1 MMDNA
6 DPFAG
11 IDFGETSDDG
21 DGQPTV
27 SEQEGGGLRTEV
39 TQNRLTDEQFAQQLQ
54 DARYQERTVIDKDG
68 NEVVIK
74 GGFEAALAAGTNTAT
89 DADGNEV
96 ILTEKDYLPGR
107 QADKGIV
114 KNADAGFVKALQGEK
129 EPATALS
136 KQVPASTSSKDLGA
150 GIDQFREKPRRSIT
164 TRSN

>member
-74 GGFEAALAAGTNTAT
+74 GGFEAALAAGTNFAT
-89 DADGNEV
+89 NAAGER
-96 ILTEKDYLPGR
+96 IELTEKDYLPGR

-150 GIDQFREKPRRSIT
+150 GIDQFGKKKSRFIKVT
-164 TRSN
+164 SN